1 MASETMI
8 EFGLEQ
14 RPLHDLDLSDTPT
27 VRDWIMFHAER
38 RISMFGTQHPTVRFL
53 SSGLQETGDL
63 QALVEAGQPDSALA
77 AIFHQLAARPGVI
90 RRFRE
95 GEVLVKDE
103 LGMPR
108 RAVGVLEYLPGDD
121 GYSWWLAYR
130 FVATGDGGVGV
141 PVGDWIQREGV
152 GLEALGRPFRGWLD
166 SGDQEALAYRQTPEI
181 RPPQPGDFTVS
192 IATWDTSTLGDAV
205 AVADLIGQ
213 HTDGEILA
221 RGLDHHIVFVVLD
234 GAVERWDLHGRPPC
248 SMDDLIR
255 NITGVADYW
264 AVGLLQPDTAV
275 VEGVERKAVAI
286 YVEMAGRRAKRILPV
301 TFMPD
306 GTLRGLGVA
315 LSDEGTVPEGEGWIG
330 VEPSVDLNLG
340 RVRSAQSFG
349 GGSMPEA

>member
-14 RPLHDLDLSDTPT
+14 RPLTDLDLSDTAA
-27 VRDWIMFHAER
+27 VRDWIKFHAER
-38 RISMFGTQHPTVRFL
+38 RISQFGTQHATVRFL
-53 SSGLQETGDL
+53 SAGLQETGDL
-63 QALVEAGQPDSALA
+63 QALVEAGQPETALA
-77 AIFHQLAARPGVI
+77 AIFRQLAARPGVI

-108 RAVGVLEYLPGDD
+108 RAVGVLEHLPGAD
-121 GYSWWLAYR
+121 GDSWWVAYR
-130 FVATGDGGVGV
+130 FVVSGDGGVGV
-141 PVGDWIQREGV
+141 LVGNWIEREGA
-152 GLEALGRPFRGWLD
+152 GLEALGKPFRDWLD
-166 SGDQEALAYRQTPEI
+166 AGDQEALAYRLTPGS
-181 RPPQPGDFTVS
+181 RPPKPGDFTVS
-192 IATWDTSTLGDAV
+192 IATWDTSALGDAV

-234 GAVERWDLHGRPPC
+234 GAVERWDLHGPPPC
-248 SMDDLIR
+248 SLDDLIR
-255 NITGVADYW
+255 NITAVADYW
-264 AVGLLQPDTAV
+264 AVGLLQPDTV
-275 VEGVERKAVAI
+275 VLEGVERKAVSI
-286 YVEMAGRRAKRILPV
+286 YVEMAGRRAKRVLPV

-306 GTLRGLGVA
+306 GTLKGLGVA
-315 LSDEGTVPEGEGWIG
+315 LSDEGAVPAGEGWIG

-340 RVRSAQSFG
+340 RVRSMQSFG